1 MFDSR
6 LKVTDN
12 DPVVMRKPQ
21 AGVKKAEILGTMFS
35 SRSCKYVT

>member
-12 DPVVMRKPQ
+12 NPVVMRKPQ
-21 AGVKKAEILGTMFS
+21 VGAKKAEILGAVFS
-35 SRSCKYVT
+35 SRACKYIK